1 MNSVRQIWLVA
12 TREMRE
18 RSRSRAFRASV
29 VVMIVIVVG
38 VILLPTLINTSG
50 GTKNI
55 GLTGSI
61 PTELPNTLQAQSAA
75 VGTKVKIHRYDT
87 LAAGEAA
94 VRKGDVDVLVV
105 DARRLEWKRK
115 ADEKA
120 RAVVAAAIQLVAVRE
135 RAVAAGISPDDL
147 LAIVAPV
154 PITDTELGSVTG
166 RSPDDETAAMIM
178 NVLLF
183 ISISTYGNIV
193 LAGVV
198 EEKSSRVVE
207 VLLAR
212 LPARN
217 LLAGKVVGIGMLGLA
232 QIGVTALA
240 ALAASTAVDS
250 FDVPAARGAVL
261 AWVVVWFVLGYA
273 LYAMVYG
280 AFGSLASRA
289 EDAQAAA
296 GPVQVLLIAGY
307 FVSFAAVGSPDTVW
321 ARVVSFFPPTAPLAM
336 PTRIAMGTVEW
347 WEPALAVFLTLS
359 AIAGLVYVGGRVYV
373 GAILRSGPALRVRDA
388 WRGTTPEGTLSP
400 AGTARRRA
408 GLLRRSP

>member
-120 RAVVAAAIQLVAVRE
+120 RAVVAAAIQLV
-135 RAVAAGISPDDL
+135 
-147 LAIVAPV
+147 
-154 PITDTELGSVTG
+154 
-166 RSPDDETAAMIM
+166 
-178 NVLLF
+178 
-183 ISISTYGNIV
+183 
-193 LAGVV
+193 
-198 EEKSSRVVE
+198 
-207 VLLAR
+207 
-212 LPARN
+212 
-217 LLAGKVVGIGMLGLA
+217 
-232 QIGVTALA
+232 
-240 ALAASTAVDS
+240 
-250 FDVPAARGAVL
+250 
-261 AWVVVWFVLGYA
+261 
-273 LYAMVYG
+273 
-280 AFGSLASRA
+280 
-289 EDAQAAA
+289 
-296 GPVQVLLIAGY
+296 
-307 FVSFAAVGSPDTVW
+307 
-321 ARVVSFFPPTAPLAM
+321 
-336 PTRIAMGTVEW
+336 
-347 WEPALAVFLTLS
+347 
-359 AIAGLVYVGGRVYV
+359 
-373 GAILRSGPALRVRDA
+373 
-388 WRGTTPEGTLSP
+388 
-400 AGTARRRA
+400 
-408 GLLRRSP
+408 